1 MINDNRRRVRVR
13 IYLIDVGIIGTPS
26 RMLPQKSYLPLSL
39 APSRRGH
46 VPLHRRDGAAACPL
60 SSASSPPEVLT
71 IHAAVITAVIRE
83 VMGGSRLSF
92 SIVITALS
100 QG

>member
-1 MINDNRRRVRVR
+1 MEGESIRIR

-71 IHAAVITAVIRE
+71 IHAAVIRE
-83 VMGGSRLSF
+83 VVGGSRLSF